1 MSKRECCLH
10 QAAPHERSSTL
21 SALIGDHRATG
32 HETGPLS
39 AQDVRSARKNRG
51 TRAVAL
57 AMAAAA
63 SLSTAV
69 LAAGPAQAVSA
80 HGWVDSQAVSIV
92 LPFTAAEISAL
103 QELGDFLGANSR
115 ITADRYASGNAY
127 R

>member
-1 MSKRECCLH
+1 M
-10 QAAPHERSSTL
+10 

-39 AQDVRSARKNRG
+39 AHDVRFARKHRG

-80 HGWVDSQAVSIV
+80 HGWVDSQAVSVV

-127 R
+127 RS